1 MVDEVRWMKLKSTQ
15 VDPENKN
22 VKAGS
27 GELNANGPKDKMGD
41 FSKGPREFSLT
52 NRPDNFYGE
61 FKSKVDETA
70 IRQKLEGKNIYEVT
84 LKNSG
89 GLVTP
94 VIIEWTFKDGSKEIE
109 RIPAEVW
116 RLNEKEV
123 KKIFVKEKEVVG
135 MVIDPNLE
143 TADTNANDNV
153 FPKKA
158 PVNKFEQIKKG
169 N

>member
-22 VKAGS
+22 VKAVTGD
-27 GELNANGPKDKMGD
+27 LNANAPKDKMGD

-84 LKNSG
+84 IKNSG
-89 GLVTP
+89 GLITP

-116 RLNEKEV
+116 RLNEVEV
-123 KKIFVKEKEVVG
+123 KKIFVKEKEVTG
-135 MVIDPNLE
+135 MVIDPQFE
-143 TADTNANDNV
+143 TGDVNTSDNV
-153 FPKKA
+153 FPKKPA
-158 PVNKFEQIKKG
+158 VSKFDQFKK